1 MPKASGAYRTS
12 ERRKKRRI
20 TQGLAEYHSKRKEEK
35 ERKLQQSAVLPDAEL
50 HKQSDNTGDISTQ
63 QDHSLEILMNDDQ
76 SLSINVSQE
85 NTMNDTAL
93 QMNSNDRFK
102 DASFY
107 ATSTPFH
114 STSDELRRDSGY
126 DSTLNS
132 ADAPSMT
139 AASPPSNMSTPKKA
153 KRKGNPVTPASQ
165 ISGRRIFEPF
175 FFITTLFSL
184 KYHSS
189 YCSLDD
195 LELLSETRE
204 GFRSVFTFQC
214 KMCNGKYPVTTEN
227 TTDCTKLDVNTSIVH
242 GTMVAGGGLATINEI
257 AMSLNMPSMGPNT
270 YQKVA
275 VALSSVLQTIAKQ
288 VMHAAAAVEKSYA
301 IAMGKITSNLKAKI
315 TVIADGCWPKRSYRT
330 NYSSLSGVKVL
341 HFGVKNK
348 YCSICAQA
356 KKKSTEPP
364 AHKCYKNWGSN
375 QSSTSMEAAIISE
388 GFCNSE
394 TEYGIVYDQL
404 IADGDSSV
412 YKKIRDAKPY
422 NDTMVEKIEC
432 RNHLLRNFDSKLRN
446 IASSSGRMQ
455 ETGFFRKFIDENRLR
470 MRISI
475 SCAIKYR
482 KDEQSIT
489 MGEKIKNLKNDIMNM
504 PYHVCGQHD
513 NCHTYFCKGLKDGEI
528 NHVPRMKKTVV
539 WEELLFV
546 TKRLSFEARSLI
558 HDVDNNIVE
567 SFNNGVCKVIGGKR
581 TNFTMRGDF
590 QSRCAIAVI
599 SHNDGRNHYLLH
611 KAMCEENSPGMHTK
625 RMEQA
630 KIKINRRQKTQNSRA
645 RRPLGISRSARFEN
659 DPDYG
664 ENAQQPDMPEN
675 VYNEERDKFLQSLM
689 KSPEEIVNIE
699 RRTVL
704 QRDSHEWVQL
714 HQYLFTASSFHR
726 VKARRQSTSCAKI
739 VNDLLYGDFDT
750 AAMQYGRENED
761 QVRDLLSIFLD
772 VEIQECGIFIHPEH
786 NFLAASPDGLIGD
799 DTLVEIKCSYSAA
812 GLNLSPEEAVKSKKT
827 SFWKFDKST
836 GEYIVNKNDKW
847 FTQIQ
852 GQLNVTG
859 REKCIFAYY
868 TPVEPYFKIEIIYRD
883 RDFWQNLVLQ
893 LVKFYMECLLPEIID
908 PRKKRSMPLREP
920 EHVIQAQNERKERL
934 EIERERS
941 DEMKAKKIN

>member
-1 MPKASGAYRTS
+1 MPKANGKYRTA
-12 ERRKKRRI
+12 ERRKKKRI
-20 TQGLAEYHSKRKEEK
+20 SHGLAEYNNRRKEAK
-35 ERKLQQSAVLPDAEL
+35 KSRQQQTANLSDEVLLDHLDSLPVISMDDSVDECIDMGET
-50 HKQSDNTGDISTQ
+50 SNT
-63 QDHSLEILMNDDQ
+63 QDQTNDV
-76 SLSINVSQE
+76 NY
-85 NTMNDTAL
+85 T
-93 QMNSNDRFK
+93 
-102 DASFY
+102 
-107 ATSTPFH
+107 TSTPYQAPRN
-114 STSDELRRDSGY
+114 DQLGQDSGF
-126 DSTLNS
+126 DSTFNS
-132 ADAPSMT
+132 TASIDAPLNTSS
-139 AASPPSNMSTPKKA
+139 SPACVITTPKK
-153 KRKGNPVTPASQ
+153 KRRAGNRTTPA
-165 ISGRRIFEPF
+165 IEITGRRIFEPIF
-175 FFITTLFSL
+175 FLTTLFAL
-184 KYHSS
+184 KDHSPF
-189 YCSLDD
+189 CTLND
-195 LELLSETRE
+195 LELISENRE
-204 GFRSVFTFQC
+204 GFRSVFNFQC
-214 KMCNGKYPVTTEN
+214 KMCNGKYPVATEN
-227 TTDCTKLDVNTSIVH
+227 TTDRTKLDVNTSIVH

-288 VMHAAAAVEKSYA
+288 VMQAAAAVEKNYA
-301 IAMGKITSNLKAKI
+301 AAMGKITSDLKAKI
-315 TVIADGCWPKRSYRT
+315 TVIADGCWPKRSYKT
-330 NYSSLSGVKVL
+330 NYSSLSGVATIIGAYTKKVL
-341 HFGVKNK
+341 YYGVKNK

-356 KKKSTEPP
+356 KKKDMDPP
-364 AHKCYKNWGSN
+364 THKCYKNWGSN
-375 QSSTSMEAAIISE
+375 QSSTSMEAAVVSE
-388 GFCNSE
+388 GFCSSE
-394 TEYGIVYDQL
+394 AEYGLIYDQL

-422 NDTMVEKIEC
+422 KDTIVEKIEC

-455 ETGFFRKFIDENRLR
+455 ETGLFRKFINENRLR
-470 MRISI
+470 MRIAI

-513 NCHTYFCKGLKDGEI
+513 NCHTYFCKGIKDGEI
-528 NHVPRMKKTVV
+528 NYVPRMKNTVV
-539 WEELLFV
+539 WEELMAA
-546 TKRLSFEARSLI
+546 TKKLSFEARSLI
-558 HDVDNNIVE
+558 QDVDNNIVE

-630 KIKINRRQKTQNSRA
+630 KIKINRRQKAESSRA
-645 RRPLGISRSARFEN
+645 RRPLGVSRSARFEN

-675 VYNEERDKFLQSLM
+675 IYNEEREKFLQSLM
-689 KSPEEIVNIE
+689 KSPEEIVDIE

-739 VNDLLYGDFDT
+739 ANDVLYGDFDT

-799 DTLVEIKCSYSAA
+799 DTLVEIKCSFSAA
-812 GLNLSPEEAVKSKKT
+812 GLNLSPEEAVKNKKT
-827 SFWKFDKST
+827 SFWKLDKVT
-836 GEYIVNKNDKW
+836 GDYIVNKNDKW
-847 FTQIQ
+847 YTQIQ
-852 GQLNVTG
+852 GQLNITG

-868 TPVEPYFKIEIIYRD
+868 TPVEPYFKIEIIHRD
-883 RDFWQNLVLQ
+883 RDFWEILLPQ

-920 EHVIQAQNERKERL
+920 CCTT
-934 EIERERS
+934 
-941 DEMKAKKIN
+941 